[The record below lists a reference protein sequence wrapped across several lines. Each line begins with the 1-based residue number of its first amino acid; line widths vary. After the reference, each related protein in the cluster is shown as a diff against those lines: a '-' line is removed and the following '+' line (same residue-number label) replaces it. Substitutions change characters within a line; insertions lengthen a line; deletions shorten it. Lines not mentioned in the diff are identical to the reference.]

1 MLMCYPA
8 VFDRYLVT
16 LDMLAWIIFG
26 DFDIQ
31 VICFEGGGGVLE
43 TAVEF
48 VQMAYSK
55 DDLENQ
61 MV

>member
-8 VFDRYLVT
+8 VFDRYLVM
-16 LDMLAWIIFG
+16 LDMLAWITFG

-31 VICFEGGGGVLE
+31 VICFEGGGVLE
-43 TAVEF
+43 TVVEF
-48 VQMAYSK
+48 VQMAYSN

>member
-8 VFDRYLVT
+8 VFDRYLVI

-43 TAVEF
+43 TAVEI
-48 VQMAYSK
+48 VQMAYSN

-61 MV
+61 LV